1 MTVLFGSQPMKR
13 HDDYAKFEPDDLPLV
28 LSLVPRRAPG
38 TGGQG
43 IAGKGVLN
51 HLGFRMADAAALVDV
66 QKRLELAGISTL
78 REEGVE
84 CCYARQTKFWVRD
97 PDDNVWEIYVLEGDI
112 DHRGAGQPRLNVVER
127 GTRDQQPSVAIAC
140 KSGWAPAVWAH
151 RLDED
156 FPSRLEPNSLDE
168 IFLQGTFNCQQ
179 FAPLT
184 ADVLRTACE
193 GLRPGGKLI
202 IHALTTDRALDAPPQ
217 LPGLAS
223 LVTHVPVDRDLLSAA
238 QNAGLVG
245 IELSKFG
252 DGPCFHFQGLE
263 IREMQLVAWKP
274 EPVPAGA
281 THVVMYKGPFVQAS
295 DETGR
300 VFRRGERVHVDAAT
314 RRRLQQGAAAGQFAF
329 LTESDAAPTAGCCG

>member
-1 MTVLFGSQPMKR
+1 MNSLAIDTALKFHLSLNVNDLDKSVRFLTVLFGSQPMKR

-202 IHALTTDRALDAPPQ
+202 IHALTTDRALDARRVADPQ
-217 LPGLAS
+217 RLG
-223 LVTHVPVDRDLLSAA
+223 RRCDL
-238 QNAGLVG
+238 
-245 IELSKFG
+245 
-252 DGPCFHFQGLE
+252 
-263 IREMQLVAWKP
+263 
-274 EPVPAGA
+274 
-281 THVVMYKGPFVQAS
+281 
-295 DETGR
+295 
-300 VFRRGERVHVDAAT
+300 
-314 RRRLQQGAAAGQFAF
+314 RLQPGSFLRPSQRHGQRGRFDRTPHRQRPAF
-329 LTESDAAPTAGCCG
+329 IFRDSKSAKCSWWPGSRSQSLPARPTS